1 MLDTEETRES
11 PVSKD
16 DRMKCLSYHQCSE
29 GDICD
34 PCLNDLQSSRTYTT
48 PRSMICVRPGFGELN
63 IFHQG
68 DYYRPHPRRGLL
80 ICIVDSD
87 LKIRFQDSSAQKL
100 IEYHL
105 KDNPV
110 PFDWSDL
117 FEVQFSWK
125 LDELPQRLVDWMSN
139 GPPIISSM
147 AVLNS
152 PQFRKLISRHAEG
165 IRGDLKVFL
174 SLGFSLRAQHQFPE
188 YPENSDFDR
197 DLLLSVRNFAGSEV
211 LTWLDSRLRSFRVD
225 VRSKEEKEEWQ
236 VVFLILLCTMLAI
249 CFATDKVLLI
259 NSPKYKLSS
268 A

>member
-1 MLDTEETRES
+1 MPEAEETREP

-34 PCLNDLQSSRTYTT
+34 PCLKDLQSSRTYTT
-48 PRSMICVRPGFGELN
+48 PQSMICVRPGFCELN

-68 DYYRPHPRRGLL
+68 DYYRPHPRRTLL

-87 LKIRFQDSSAQKL
+87 LKNRFQDSSAQKL

-110 PFDWSDL
+110 PSDWSDL
-117 FEVQFSWK
+117 FEVRFSWE

-152 PQFRKLISRHAEG
+152 TQFRKLVSRHAEE
-165 IRGDLKVFL
+165 IRRDLKVFL
-174 SLGFSLRAQHQFPE
+174 SLGFLLRAKRQFPE

-197 DLLLSVRNFAGSEV
+197 DLLLSVRNFAGSVV
-211 LTWLDSRLRSFRVD
+211 LSWLDRRLRSFRVD
-225 VRSKEEKEEWQ
+225 GRSKEEEEWQ
-236 VVFLILLCTMLAI
+236 ILFLILLCTMLAI

-259 NSPKYKLSS
+259 NSPKYKPSS